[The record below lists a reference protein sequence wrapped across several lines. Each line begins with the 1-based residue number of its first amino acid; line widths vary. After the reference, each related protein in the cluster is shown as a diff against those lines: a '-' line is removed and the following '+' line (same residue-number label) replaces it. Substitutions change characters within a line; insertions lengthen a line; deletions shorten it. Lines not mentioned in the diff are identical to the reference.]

1 MVNKYT
7 FYCYILFSCIIIPV
21 FTSCYKSP
29 TNSTAP
35 GTETH
40 DSSIKVTWEINTAHS
55 SPLRSSNGNI
65 YRETTNDYIYAKKAA
80 TILEPPSDV
89 QVSDIPDDNGHFLNI
104 SWALS
109 PSEEDG
115 NVDWYRIYRSRSET
129 LTEPVP
135 LSQFT
140 SIDSLNLWDEH
151 YTILI
156 YSVAAGINEYIDI
169 VPITGEIYYYW
180 LQAVGSAEEPSVM
193 GTVTDRDGNPID
205 GTLLRLYNTDY
216 SVDMYA
222 VSRSDGS
229 YAFYDVPAGEYILY
243 AKRDDYQIFRTTV
256 KVP

>member
-1 MVNKYT
+1 MVNKCT
-7 FYCYILFSCIIIPV
+7 FYCYILFSCIIISIY
-21 FTSCYKSP
+21 TSCDKSP
-29 TNSTAP
+29 TYSTAP

-40 DSSIKVTWEINTAHS
+40 DSSIKVTWEIHTAHS

-80 TILEPPSDV
+80 TIIDPPSDV

-104 SWALS
+104 SWTLS

-115 NVDWYRIYRSRSET
+115 NVDWYRIYRSRSEK

-135 LSQFT
+135 FSQFT
-140 SIDSLNLWDEH
+140 SIDSLNLCDEH

-156 YSVAAGINEYIDI
+156 DSVAAGINEYIDF
-169 VPITGEIYYYW
+169 VPFTGEIYYYW
-180 LQAVGSAEEPSVM
+180 LQAVWSSEVPSVM
-193 GTVTDRDGNPID
+193 GTVTDQDGNPIE
-205 GTLLRLYNTDY
+205 GVLLRLYNADE
-216 SVDMYA
+216 SIDMNA

-229 YAFYDVPAGEYILY
+229 YAFYDVPSGEYILY
-243 AKRDDYQIFRTTV
+243 AKRDGYQILRTTV